1 MTDQM
6 PALDP
11 RLGDFLAAEL
21 QRAERDFPL
30 SIAPVVRTR
39 PLVPNQSAGPAR
51 RIWLGAAALGVIGV
65 LVIGLAAGSW
75 QPFRPG
81 PGATTSP
88 GLPVVAPVDAVALRG
103 MTMPLSFANPDGMI
117 ANRRAVT
124 VPELRAHRDDSGAN
138 RIALTPLAGG
148 EWLLTWTAAPCD
160 ARGTLT
166 ATPGALTLAVEPM
179 PPCSAEVTVRGV
191 VLRFASSVDPAGLAL
206 TLVGPPDPITDAD
219 ATAIAMVRAGISDVH
234 SIQAVLGTYLTL
246 QIDADGNGPGGA
258 TPAPQVS
265 PDLLVWRVDLFGDHD
280 WERVFVDANT
290 SEVVDVVHHPEFRF
304 DVANR
309 SRIGVVLGVGWD
321 MGGGIVGFESGQTG
335 SITLLLNNPAN
346 GFGVE
351 VLGVPGCALLAK
363 ANYPTPGA
371 LTLVIKDG
379 STPGSVKLSTLG
391 TVSATPMP
399 LPANKFVCPGG

>member
-11 RLGDFLAAEL
+11 RLDDFLAAEL
-21 QRAERDFPL
+21 QRAQQDFAM
-30 SIAPVVRTR
+30 SVAPAVHTQ
-39 PLVPNQSAGPAR
+39 PLVPTRAAR
-51 RIWLGAAALGVIGV
+51 RSWRGVAVLGVVGV
-65 LVIGLAAGSW
+65 LAIGLAAVSW
-75 QPFRPG
+75 PVPKPG
-81 PGATTSP
+81 PGPAAS
-88 GLPVVAPVDAVALRG
+88 GGVAVAAVDAIALRG
-103 MTMPLSFANPDGMI
+103 TAMPLVFANPDGVI
-117 ANRRAVT
+117 ANRRAAT
-124 VPELRAHRDDSGAN
+124 VDELRLHRDAGGAN
-138 RIALTPLAGG
+138 RIALTQLAAG
-148 EWLLTWTAAPCD
+148 EWLLTWAAAPCD
-160 ARGTLT
+160 VRGTLT

-179 PPCSAEVTVRGV
+179 PPCSEEVTVRGV
-191 VLRFASSVDPAGLAL
+191 VLRFAPSVNAASLAL
-206 TLVGPPDPITDAD
+206 TLVGPPDPITEAE
-219 ATAIAMVRAGISDVH
+219 AIAVAKQRASIGNVH
-234 SIQAVLGTYLTL
+234 SVQAVLGTYLTL

-265 PDLLVWRVDLFGDHD
+265 PDLPVWRVDLFGDHD

-290 SEVVDVVHHPEFRF
+290 SEVVDLVHHPEFRF

-309 SRIGVVLGVGWD
+309 SSIGVVLGLGWD

-335 SITLLLNNPAN
+335 SITLLLNDPAN

-399 LPANKFVCPGG
+399 RPANELVCSGV